1 MIVDLFSLESSSLVF
16 EFSLAPSEIDLE
28 GENVK
33 LKNDVKIRGELAKKL
48 VQTDVA
54 GKILVGIE
62 IECTRCLQAIEKD
75 LEIPFNV
82 TYVAAEN
89 YTDAKESK
97 LNDEDLDVSIF
108 DGHKID
114 LSELVREQII
124 LNLPE
129 QIFCS
134 EDCKGLCAKCG
145 ANRNLIDCNCEEK
158 EIDPRWQGLRELK
171 INNEK

>member
-1 MIVDLFSLESSSLVF
+1 MIVDLFSLESSSFEF
-16 EFSLAPSEIDLE
+16 EFSLARSEIELE
-28 GENVK
+28 GENIK
-33 LKNDVKIRGELAKKL
+33 LKNDVKISGELAKKL
-48 VQTDVA
+48 VQTDVE
-54 GKILVGIE
+54 GKILASVE

-75 LEIPFNV
+75 LEILFNV
-82 TYVAAEN
+82 TYVTTEN
-89 YTDAKESK
+89 YTEAKESE
-97 LNDEDLDVSIF
+97 LREQDLDVSIF
-108 DGHKID
+108 DGRKID

-158 EIDPRWQGLRELK
+158 EIDPRWQSLRELK
-171 INNEK
+171 IKNEK

>member
-1 MIVDLFSLESSSLVF
+1 MIVDLFSLESSSFEF
-16 EFSLAPSEIDLE
+16 EFSLARSEIELE

-33 LKNDVKIRGELAKKL
+33 LKNDVKIRGELTKKL

-54 GKILVGIE
+54 GKIIAGIE

-75 LEIPFNV
+75 LEILFNV
-82 TYVAAEN
+82 TYVTTEN
-89 YTDAKESK
+89 YTDAKESE
-97 LNDEDLDVSIF
+97 LREQDLDVSIF

-114 LSELVREQII
+114 LGELVREQII

-158 EIDPRWQGLRELK
+158 EIDPRWQSLRELK
-171 INNEK
+171 IKN

>member
-1 MIVDLFSLESSSLVF
+1 MIVDLFSLESSSVEF
-16 EFSLAPSEIDLE
+16 EFSLAPSEIELE

-33 LKNDVKIRGELAKKL
+33 LKKDVKIRGELAKKL

-54 GKILVGIE
+54 GKILVGIK
-62 IECTRCLQAIEKD
+62 IECTRCLQSIEKD
-75 LEIPFNV
+75 LEILFNV
-82 TYVAAEN
+82 TYVTTEN
-89 YTDAKESK
+89 YTDEKESE
-97 LNDEDLDVSIF
+97 LREQDLDVSIF
-108 DGHKID
+108 DGRKID

-158 EIDPRWQGLRELK
+158 EIDPRWAALK
-171 INNEK
+171 NLK

>member
-1 MIVDLFSLESSSLVF
+1 MIVDLFNLESSSFEL
-16 EFSLAPSEIDLE
+16 EFSLTPSEIELE

-33 LKNDVKIRGELAKKL
+33 LKNDIKIRGELVKKL
-48 VQTDVA
+48 VQTDAA
-54 GKILVGIE
+54 GNILVSVE
-62 IECTRCLQAIEKD
+62 IECTRCLQEIEKD
-75 LEIPFNV
+75 LEIPFKV
-82 TYVAAEN
+82 TYVTAEN
-89 YTDAKESK
+89 YTDAKESE

-114 LSELVREQII
+114 LNELVREQII

-158 EIDPRWQGLRELK
+158 EIDPRWAALK
-171 INNEK
+171 NLK

>member
-1 MIVDLFSLESSSLVF
+1 MFIDLFSLESSSVEF
-16 EFSLAPSEIDLE
+16 EFSLSPSEIELE
-28 GENVK
+28 SENIK
-33 LKNDVKIRGELAKKL
+33 LKNDIKIRGELAKKL

-54 GKILVGIE
+54 GKITFGIE
-62 IECTRCLQAIEKD
+62 IDCTRCLQAIEND

-82 TYVAAEN
+82 TYVTEEN
-89 YTDAKESK
+89 YTNEKESELK
-97 LNDEDLDVSIF
+97 EQDLDVSIF
-108 DGHKID
+108 GGDKID
-114 LSELVREQII
+114 VRELVREQII

-158 EIDPRWQGLRELK
+158 EIDPRWQSLRELK
-171 INNEK
+171 IKNEK